1 MKIFQIALI
10 IFMFLLNLV
19 SISPAWVDEGSQLSK
34 NHKYFVGE
42 RVVWLYK
49 ARADSDHIQRI
60 PAEVIKL
67 GSKQVQVRVHTQ
79 DNKFVNRWVDAN
91 KLENNKN
98 S

>member
-1 MKIFQIALI
+1 
-10 IFMFLLNLV
+10 MFLLNLV